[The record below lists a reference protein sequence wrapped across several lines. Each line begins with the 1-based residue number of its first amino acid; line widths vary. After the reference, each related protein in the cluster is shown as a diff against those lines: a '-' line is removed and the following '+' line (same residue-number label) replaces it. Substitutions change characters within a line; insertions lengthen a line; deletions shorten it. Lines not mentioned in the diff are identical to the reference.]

1 MMKRL
6 FYIIVSVLLL
16 CGCSEEASVPVNK
29 IVNEGDEVTVHFS
42 INAPEEGTVE
52 TRALGEITPEQ
63 QAALTLWLF
72 VFDENGIFLQAA
84 QATPNESSEHGAHYD
99 TPFSVEL
106 NATSAKRII
115 HLIAFDGATGS
126 EDIAT
131 LINTIKNEFG
141 TESTKIAQKLYTAGG
156 QAAYWQRIEEDG
168 IEKNKPL
175 YGGDCIPLVR
185 NFAKITVTNNAT
197 TNFRLESFT
206 VINAPSR
213 GTVAPYNGSF
223 VEYVNGKAQKDYT
236 TLSAAGYT
244 GSTPTGTTY
253 SPTAANQITNNS
265 WLNPE
270 SYFYLYE
277 TPNAIDDAK
286 GRTTVIIQGQYNDGS
301 RWQPSS
307 YYKVDL
313 VFIDPDDETA
323 GNVYYNILRNFSYN
337 VNINKVSGNGQT
349 LERAI
354 AGAASNNLSAS
365 TVTSNLSRISDGYQ
379 MLEVSNI
386 YYCLTEGGVKKML
399 KYRYR
404 ISTNGTTWISRND
417 LARVITDNNDVLTTQ
432 GFSVAGE
439 DDDTGDYNGWR
450 TITMNITEPSAQ
462 TKTTN
467 FHIYAS
473 RELITNAA
481 NTTSQQLTDQQFTA
495 LKNNILAGEL
505 LYRDVRV
512 DLRNRYTMKVDCP
525 SYVPSVNGQAF
536 TVNLLIPQSINE
548 ALFPMD
554 FYLEAADKYV
564 NPNAASSTKLP
575 VHVGPTVVDNE
586 GIYTNTGTSSFQY
599 TRTVTKEE
607 YAHLETKT
615 LGGVTYKV
623 VPCYF
628 KTTTTTSATEI
639 WAYNEYFYVDH
650 HGFLNTPVFFQDDT
664 ELTVESNFT
673 EYYGREYPSTV
684 TFYVTQEAY
693 NNRNTVPYTITI
705 TEGGV
710 ETNYQFTLS
719 NDNPITYS
727 DGFNEHT
734 YYKQQF
740 TYNTQT
746 INSGSIKVEIN
757 ATYGS
762 RPEEKKETT
771 LTLNRRYFVIKALS
785 FKTDVSQ
792 HVEEGV
798 TDGSSIYVNG
808 TYVGWFGNQ
817 AATQGGD
824 NSNYYLSNDGPLKDY
839 VIDRA
844 YQNYETLTD
853 DTPVVFQV
861 YNPNK
866 RVTTQTTIGALDEAR
881 ITVEAG
887 NPPTLELQF
896 TEQQ

>member
-1 MMKRL
+1 MKRL
-6 FYIIVSVLLL
+6 FCIFVSVLLL
-16 CGCSEEASVPVNK
+16 CGCSEEIDVPVKK
-29 IVNEGDEVTVHFS
+29 IINEGDEVTVHFS

-52 TRALGEITPEQ
+52 TRALGEITPAQ

-84 QATPNESSEHGAHYD
+84 QATPDGYNEHGTHYD
-99 TPFSVEL
+99 TPFTAEL

-115 HLIAFDGATGS
+115 HLIAFDSATGS

-168 IEKNKPL
+168 IEEGKPL

-185 NFAKITVTNNAT
+185 NFAKITVTNKAT
-197 TNFRLESFT
+197 TNFRLEKFI
-206 VINAPSR
+206 VLNAPSR

-223 VEYVNGKAQKDYT
+223 VDYVDDKVQKSYDV
-236 TLSAAGYT
+236 LSAAGYT
-244 GSTPTGTTY
+244 GTTPTGTTY
-253 SPTAANQITNNS
+253 SPAAANQIANNN
-265 WLNPE
+265 WLNPG

-286 GRTTVIIQGQYNDGS
+286 GRTTVIIQGQYNDGN

-313 VFIDPDDETA
+313 VYINEEDETA
-323 GNVYYNILRNFSYN
+323 GNAFYNILRNFSYN

-386 YYCLTEGGVKKML
+386 YYCFTERGVKTML

-404 ISTNGTTWISRND
+404 YSSNGTTWYTNNNFV
-417 LARVITDNNDVLTTQ
+417 RVVTDNKDVLDTEGDDDQ
-432 GFSVAGE
+432 GFTVANS
-439 DDDTGDYNGWR
+439 DDAEGWR
-450 TITMNITEPSAQ
+450 LITMNIAEPGAQ

-473 RELITNAA
+473 RELIDAAQTN
-481 NTTSQQLTDQQFTA
+481 QQFTEA
-495 LKNNILAGEL
+495 LQSNILSGEL

-512 DLRNRYTMKVDCP
+512 DLRNRYPLVVDCP
-525 SYVPSVNGQAF
+525 SYVPSGNGQAF

-607 YAHLETKT
+607 YANLETKT

-628 KTTTTTSATEI
+628 KTTATNSATEI

-664 ELTVESNFT
+664 ELTIESDYTDYF
-673 EYYGREYPSTV
+673 GKEYPSTV

-693 NNRNTVPYTITI
+693 NNRNNVPYTITI

-710 ETNYQFTLS
+710 ETNYPLTLS
-719 NDNPITYS
+719 NANPITYN
-727 DGFNEHT
+727 DGFNNHT

-740 TYNTQT
+740 TYNTKT
-746 INSGSIKVEIN
+746 INSGSIKVEIK

-785 FKTDVSQ
+785 FKTDIAQ
-792 HVEEGV
+792 YVEEGD

-824 NSNYYLSNDGPLKDY
+824 NSDYYLSNNGPLKDY

-844 YQNYETLTD
+844 YQNYATLTD
-853 DTPVVFQV
+853 NMQVIFQV

-866 RVTTQTTIGALDEAR
+866 RVTAETTIGALDQAR
-881 ITVEAG
+881 IAAEG
-887 NPPTLELQF
+887 GPSYNLELTF
-896 TEQQ
+896 TEQ